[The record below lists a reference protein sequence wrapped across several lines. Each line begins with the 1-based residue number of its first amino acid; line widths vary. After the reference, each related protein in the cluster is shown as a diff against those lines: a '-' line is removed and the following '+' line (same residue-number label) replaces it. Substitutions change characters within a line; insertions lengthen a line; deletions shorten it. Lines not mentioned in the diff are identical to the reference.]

1 VKEDEHVQS
10 GIDGDALLHFENQED
25 DKLLTNNHT
34 SVEL

>member
-25 DKLLTNNHT
+25 DELSTTDHT